1 MGVRFGLMMRW
12 LGEDVEFIGSCSEL
26 LCVCVCV
33 QRWSLCVVSF
43 FFANAPNSCVFHLMK
58 PIYI

>member
-26 LCVCVCV
+26 LCVCVYRGGVCV
-33 QRWSLCVVSF
+33 WCLF
-43 FFANAPNSCVFHLMK
+43 FLQTPPIRVFF
-58 PIYI
+58 I

>member
-26 LCVCVCV
+26 LCV
-33 QRWSLCVVSF
+33 VSF
-43 FFANAPNSCVFHLMK
+43 FLQTPPIRVFF
-58 PIYI
+58 I